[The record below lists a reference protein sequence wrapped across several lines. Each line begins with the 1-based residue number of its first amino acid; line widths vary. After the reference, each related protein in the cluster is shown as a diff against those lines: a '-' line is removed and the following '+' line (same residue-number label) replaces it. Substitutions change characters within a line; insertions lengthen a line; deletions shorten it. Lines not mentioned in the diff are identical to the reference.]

1 MLKKTNL
8 MNPYK
13 SNLLNSVTLIILGLW
28 SGSSFLFSCGVEGSM
43 TSLIPLIFGIILLIL
58 GRGLRLENKAIAHI
72 VVLLT
77 VIIFFA
83 LFMPLKGAIERADN
97 IALIRLSVM
106 LLTSIAALYSFIKSF
121 LNARK

>member
-1 MLKKTNL
+1 MNP

-13 SNLLNSVTLIILGLW
+13 SNLLNSITLITLGLW

-43 TSLIPLIFGIILLIL
+43 TSLIPLVFGIILLIL

-83 LFMPLKGAIERADN
+83 LFMPLKAAVERADN

-106 LLTSIAALYSFIKSF
+106 LLTSIIALYSFIKSF
-121 LNARK
+121 LDARKEKS

>member
-1 MLKKTNL
+1 

-77 VIIFFA
+77 VLIFFS
-83 LFMPLKGAIERADN
+83 LFMPLKGAVESADI

-106 LLTSIAALYSFIKSF
+106 LLTSIIALYSFIKSF
-121 LNARK
+121 LNARKQKS

>member
-1 MLKKTNL
+1 

-58 GRGLRLENKAIAHI
+58 GRGLRLENKAISHI

-77 VIIFFA
+77 VLIFFS
-83 LFMPLKGAIERADN
+83 LFMPLKGAVERADN

-106 LLTSIAALYSFIKSF
+106 LLTSIIALYSFIKSF
-121 LNARK
+121 LNARKQKS